1 MDYLINQPLHWL
13 TLLAAIF
20 LPLTTVYVITPLVSQ
35 LYRHFGVIDDPS
47 LHKHI
52 KVTHQTP
59 VPRGGGVALMVG
71 VLLGIV
77 LLLPLSPQ
85 SIAILIGGVIL
96 TMLGVA
102 DDIWDISAW
111 WRLLATTGVALLVAG
126 VGIGISFFTNPLTG
140 AIIHLDQTQLIFDLL
155 GQTRHVWVLADLF
168 AVIFIVAYM
177 NIINWSTGLDGQM
190 PGFVTMTAIFLA
202 LLSIRFL
209 DDPAQITVTLFC
221 LIIAGSYAGY
231 LPWNWFPQKSMP
243 GYGGTSL
250 AGFLLAIASILS
262 GAKVATTIMILAIP
276 TADAIFTILRRLR
289 AGKSPF
295 KGDRGHLHH
304 KMIDV
309 LGWSKPTVAKF
320 YLITS
325 LLLGI
330 LSLYLN
336 YWQKLVTMLAVSA
349 CVFGFLIWAK
359 YQQSASHGKHP

>member
-1 MDYLINQPLHWL
+1 MDYILNQPSLWPA
-13 TLLAAIF
+13 LLAAFF
-20 LPLTTVYVITPLVSQ
+20 LPFILVYGITPIVSRV
-35 LYRHFGVIDDPS
+35 YRRLGVVDDPAHHRH
-47 LHKHI
+47 L
-52 KVTHQTP
+52 KVTHQHP
-59 VPRGGGVALMVG
+59 VPRGGGVALMAGLLFG
-71 VLLGIV
+71 VVII
-77 LLLPLSPQ
+77 LPPSPQ
-85 SIAILIGGVIL
+85 TLAILVGSLVL
-96 TMLGVA
+96 TILGVM
-102 DDIWDISAW
+102 DDVWDISPLL
-111 WRLLATTGVALLVAG
+111 RLAITGLVALFAVGA
-126 VGIGISFFTNPLTG
+126 GIGIAFLTNPLTG
-140 AIIHLDQTQLIFDLL
+140 GIIHLDQPQLFFDFL
-155 GQTRHVWVLADLF
+155 GQTRHIWVLADLF
-168 AVIFIVAYM
+168 ALVFIVAYM

-202 LLSIRFL
+202 ILSTRFL
-209 DDPAQITVTLFC
+209 DDPTQITVTLFC

-276 TADAIFTILRRLR
+276 TADAAFTIMRRLR

-309 LGWSKPTVAKF
+309 LGWSKPTVARF
-320 YLITS
+320 YLGSS

-359 YQQSASHGKHP
+359 YQQSSPHGKHP

>member
-1 MDYLINQPLHWL
+1 MDYLINQPHRWL
-13 TLLAAIF
+13 YLLIALF
-20 LPLTTVYVITPLVSQ
+20 LPMAIVYLVTPFVSY
-35 LYRHFGVIDDPS
+35 LYRKLGVLDDPDS
-47 LHKHI
+47 HQHS
-52 KVTHQTP
+52 KVTHQIP
-59 VPRGGGVALMVG
+59 VPRGGGVALMAG
-71 VLLGIV
+71 VLFGLVV
-77 LLLPLSPQ
+77 LIPFTPQ
-85 SIAILIGGVIL
+85 SIAILAGGIVL

-102 DDIWDISAW
+102 DDIWDISPW
-111 WRLLATTGVALLVAG
+111 WRLLVTIGVGLLVAG
-126 VGIGISFFTNPLTG
+126 VGVGIAFFTNPLTG
-140 AIIHLDQTQLIFDLL
+140 NIIHLDYPQLVFSFL
-155 GQTRHVWVLADLF
+155 GQTRHIWILADLF

-202 LLSIRFL
+202 ILSTRFL
-209 DDPAQITVTLFC
+209 DDPTQITVTVFC
-221 LIIAGSYAGY
+221 LIVAGSYAGY

-250 AGFLLAIASILS
+250 AGFFLAIASILS

-276 TADAIFTILRRLR
+276 TADAVFTIMRRLR

-309 LGWSKPTVAKF
+309 LGWSKPTVARF
-320 YLITS
+320 YLSSS

-336 YWQKLVTMLAVSA
+336 HWQKLVTMLIVAA
-349 CVFGFLIWAK
+349 GVFGFLIWAK
-359 YQQSASHGKHP
+359 YQQLSTHGQHP